1 MKSCWFSWEV
11 LLRSHKIKYQNK
23 KCKKVEPLPFMHLL
37 NGMFYKIIK
46 IRCQQIWTKP
56 QYHMMEV
63 LRLLTYHY
71 SFRNFSESILCS
83 RWERFVGQNLIYSR
97 KGRQHIQQSDQVLK
111 EKKSSTKHFNSGGRE
126 CLMLFQKY
134 QKRYWK
140 QLSSNYWSRDGG
152 I

>member
-1 MKSCWFSWEV
+1 MRRWGHCP
-11 LLRSHKIKYQNK
+11 Q
-23 KCKKVEPLPFMHLL
+23 FMHLL

-83 RWERFVGQNLIYSR
+83 RWERFIGQNLIYSR
-97 KGRQHIQQSDQVLK
+97 KGWQHIQQSDQVLR
-111 EKKSSTKHFNSGGRE
+111 EKKSSTKHFNSGRRKCLCCFKNTRKDIENNFLAITDQEMEAFKMTCYLFKHTNHKASVTLMRE
-126 CLMLFQKY
+126 
-134 QKRYWK
+134 
-140 QLSSNYWSRDGG
+140 
-152 I
+152 

>member
-1 MKSCWFSWEV
+1 M
-11 LLRSHKIKYQNK
+11 N
-23 KCKKVEPLPFMHLL
+23 
-37 NGMFYKIIK
+37 
-46 IRCQQIWTKP
+46 KP

-111 EKKSSTKHFNSGGRE
+111 EKKSSTKHFNSGGRK
-126 CLMLFQKY
+126 CLMLFQKNNFLVITDQEMEAFKMTCY
-134 QKRYWK
+134 LFKHTNDKASLTLIRY
-140 QLSSNYWSRDGG
+140 LNCVEISRECS
-152 I
+152 IILMFTL